1 MAHLHRHKLEI
12 QLKGS
17 GWSGLLDLVRKVSVT
32 WVVLSFICL
41 MISDVAHFSM
51 CLFVYL
57 LCMFYLSW
65 VGISS
70 IFFLSFFI
78 YL

>member
-41 MISDVAHFSM
+41 NKEVSGKKE
-51 CLFVYL
+51 LKEN
-57 LCMFYLSW
+57 
-65 VGISS
+65 
-70 IFFLSFFI
+70 
-78 YL
+78 